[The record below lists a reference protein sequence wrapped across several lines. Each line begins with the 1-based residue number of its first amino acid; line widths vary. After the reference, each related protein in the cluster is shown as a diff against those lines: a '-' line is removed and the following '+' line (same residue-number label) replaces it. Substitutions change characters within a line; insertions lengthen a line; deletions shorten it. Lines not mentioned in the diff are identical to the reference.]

1 MVWGKFEQSDGR
13 MTRPREAE
21 LPAPFALACLVF
33 GAEMGARVETAG
45 KMQDT
50 LKWLFAM
57 LLLGAAVT
65 AFYLYAE
72 ESLLLRVIGLLI
84 VAGAAGSI
92 AFTTDKGRA
101 AWEFMRDSRTELRKV
116 VWPTRKETSQT
127 TLVVIGVVTLVA
139 IFLWMV
145 DGILSWVVRLL
156 LGHGG

>member
-1 MVWGKFEQSDGR
+1 
-13 MTRPREAE
+13 
-21 LPAPFALACLVF
+21 
-33 GAEMGARVETAG
+33 MGAMVETAG
-45 KMQDT
+45 KLQDT
-50 LKWLFAM
+50 LKWLVAT

-65 AFYLYAE
+65 AFYYYGE

-84 VAGAAGSI
+84 VAGAAGAI

-116 VWPTRKETSQT
+116 VWPTRKETTQT
-127 TLVVIGVVTLVA
+127 TLVVMGVVTLVA

-145 DGILSWVVRLL
+145 DGILSWIVRLL